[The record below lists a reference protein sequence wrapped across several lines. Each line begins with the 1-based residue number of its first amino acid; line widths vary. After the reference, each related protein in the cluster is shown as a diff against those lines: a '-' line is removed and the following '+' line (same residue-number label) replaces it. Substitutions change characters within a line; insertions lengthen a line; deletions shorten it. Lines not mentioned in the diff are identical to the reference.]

1 MPRTRPHPNAVPVR
15 APVRSTPLTL
25 LIKPVSG
32 RCNLRCDYCF
42 YSGVQKRLYPDAT
55 VMSGEVLSEMI
66 RQYLSLGL
74 EQSMFS
80 WQGGEPTL
88 AGLDFFKEAVSLM
101 QRQGRGGQ
109 SVGNALQT
117 NGILLDSH
125 WAEFLEQY
133 RFLVGVS
140 IDGPREL
147 HEIHRGRSFEKALA
161 GARTCTEHGVEVNV
175 LAVVNR
181 DSEGRAREI
190 YDFFREEGFRHAQFI
205 PCVEP
210 GEGDRRIAPF
220 SVTPEG
226 YGDFLLELFETWRED
241 DEALSIRLFD
251 SLTELAAGGDS
262 RYCVISPL
270 CAQYLVV
277 EASGDIYPCDFFVR
291 EELKVGNL
299 LEMSLLEAF
308 DDPKTREFGRR
319 RTIRP
324 ERCRSC
330 RHWRVCFGGCLK
342 DRVAAGGFDRPTYF
356 CEAMMRFLDHAWGY
370 FQERARRLCPEAQA
384 ADVGRSTQIDG
395 GRKGSVG
402 VRQPSSGAA
411 ASRRPGRNAPCPCGS
426 GKKYKNCCG
435 RRR

>member
-1 MPRTRPHPNAVPVR
+1 MARTRAHPRSAAR
-15 APVRSTPLTL
+15 APLTL

-42 YSGVQKRLYPDAT
+42 YTGVQKTLYPDAT
-55 VMSGEVLSEMI
+55 VMSREVLSEMI

-80 WQGGEPTL
+80 WQGGEPAL

-101 QRQGRGGQ
+101 QEHGRGGQ

-117 NGILLDSH
+117 NGIVLDAE
-125 WAEFLEQY
+125 WAQFLAEY

-140 IDGPREL
+140 IDGPRDL
-147 HEIHRGRSFEKALA
+147 HDLHRGRSFERALA
-161 GARTCTEHGVEVNV
+161 GARACIEHGVEVNV

-181 DSEGRAREI
+181 DSERRAREI
-190 YDFFREEGFRHAQFI
+190 YGFFRDEGFGHAQFI

-210 GEGDRRIAPF
+210 AAGAGATGEERVAPF
-220 SVTPEG
+220 SATPSG
-226 YGDFLLELFETWRED
+226 YGDFLLELLETWRAD
-241 DEALSIRLFD
+241 GEAISVRLFD
-251 SLTELAAGGDS
+251 SLTELAVTGES

-291 EELKVGNL
+291 QDLKVGNL
-299 LEMSLLEAF
+299 MEMPLPEAF
-308 DDPKTREFGRR
+308 AHPKTREFGSA

-330 RHWRVCFGGCLK
+330 RHWRICFGGCLK
-342 DRVAAGGFDRPTYF
+342 DRIAAGGFERPGYF
-356 CEAMMRFLDHAWGY
+356 CEAMMRFLDHSWGY
-370 FQERARRLCPEAQA
+370 FQERGRRLCPDSRA
-384 ADVGRSTQIDG
+384 ADGRVSTQMDG
-395 GRKGSVG
+395 SRKEPIG
-402 VRQPSSGAA
+402 VHQRSSAVA
-411 ASRRPGRNAPCPCGS
+411 VPQRPGRNAPCPCGS
-426 GKKYKNCCG
+426 GRKYKNCCG
-435 RRR
+435 RTR